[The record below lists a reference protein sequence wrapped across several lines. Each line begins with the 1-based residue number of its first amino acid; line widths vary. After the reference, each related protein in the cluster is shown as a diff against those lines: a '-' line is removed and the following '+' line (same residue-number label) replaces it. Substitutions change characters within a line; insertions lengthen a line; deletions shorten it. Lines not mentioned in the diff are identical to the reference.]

1 MSREILEAMHALARE
16 KGIEPEKLMIALE
29 DALLSAYKKQ
39 PGSAK
44 YARVEMDRETADFR
58 VIELIIPE
66 RLEAHLIVETID
78 EETTVDPETGEM
90 REPEEPEIDPKKF
103 AEYRDQID
111 ERDVTPDDF
120 GRIAAQ
126 TAKQVIL
133 QRIREAER
141 DMMYEEYRDRVGEL
155 ITGIVQ
161 QSDSRYTL
169 VQLRERVEAL
179 LPKSEQVEGERYDHS
194 QRIKAVIKEV
204 SPSTKGPAIIVS
216 RRDPELIKKLF
227 ELEVPEIADGLVEI
241 ANVAREPGYRSKIA
255 VISHTDGVDP
265 VGACVGP
272 RGSRVRMVV
281 SELRG
286 EKIDIIPFN
295 DEPARFVAKALS
307 PARVREVLVDDEAKQ
322 ATVIVPDDQ
331 LSLAIGREGQN
342 ARLAAR
348 LTGWRVDI
356 RSETEFAAEE
366 AEHGYEEEEVQGR
379 CAAILSNGTSL
390 PQRLAAELAL
400 LRPRHPP
407 GARQHR
413 QRQRRRP
420 CLRRRGGR
428 AARRHRG
435 AGARGSRR
443 GAGDIAGHVPR
454 RRCVGCGRIAPK
466 SELLRI
472 AVADR
477 RAPDRGASARGSRSS
492 TATAR
497 CPAAAPTCVA
507 ADPGS
512 AAAGRSR
519 LSGARH
525 PPRRDRPRAARVGD
539 ARPQARRIGEL
550 MSKKRVH
557 EIAKEHGLS
566 SKELLEKLKAAGVEA
581 KAAASSVEE
590 DAALKVLGARRQRQ
604 RRASRCV
611 AGARRVDT
619 SRAGSRQAHPTADAR
634 ARCER
639 AIRHGPAEAP
649 RRRRRQPPR
658 RPPSGPVHTR
668 SRRANT
674 SSDRHAGPGPA
685 APGAAAP
692 AGSAAAAAAERVR
705 PTRDSRTGE
714 RTPGDIGPGGR
725 RRVVIDSQASRRQQ
739 GGPSNQPQRR
749 PRRGRRRRGTYD
761 ETIAPIDTAAMEAT
775 DLIRVNS
782 GSTVKDIAEYLG
794 VAVPEVIKKL
804 MSLGEMATL
813 TQTLSD
819 DAIQVLADEFDK
831 QIEIVHAADDVE
843 VEPVFEDAE
852 EDLIERPPVVTIMGH
867 VDHGKTSLLDAIRET
882 EVVAGEAGGITQHIG
897 AYQVRHAG
905 KEITFLDTPGH
916 EAFTA
921 MRARGANVTDL
932 AVIVVA
938 ADDGVKPQT
947 EEAIDHAKAAEV
959 PIIVA
964 VNKIDKEGAQP
975 ERVRTEMTQHGLQPS
990 EWGGDIE
997 FVDVSAKTHEGLD
1010 TLLETIQVVT
1020 DLEELKANAGAEASG
1035 AVIESKLD
1043 PGRGPVV
1050 TILIQRGTLRVGDA
1064 LVAGAHFGRVRA
1076 MHDFTGGK
1084 LKRAMP
1090 GQPVEVLGF
1099 DGVPEAGEHVR
1110 VVENER
1116 RARQLA
1122 GERANRLKTEA
1133 LARRS
1138 GRKVSL
1144 EDVFKLAQEG
1154 TVKELGLV
1162 VKADVAGSLE
1172 AIEDEIAKLPQQ
1184 EVKVNIIHRGVGGIN
1199 ESDVMLASASDGVI
1213 LAFNVR
1219 PVGDARQIADREGV
1233 EIRSY
1238 AVIYRAIE
1246 ELRAAMQGMLE
1257 PAEVETPLGQAEV
1270 RQLFKASRIGT
1281 IAGSFVTEG
1290 KVTRGSRVR
1299 VVREGT
1305 VIYDTTIESLRRFNE
1320 DVREVASGFEC
1331 GIVLTNFQDLREGDV
1346 LETYETRQ
1354 VERELST

>member
-1 MSREILEAMHALARE
+1 
-16 KGIEPEKLMIALE
+16 
-29 DALLSAYKKQ
+29 
-39 PGSAK
+39 
-44 YARVEMDRETADFR
+44 
-58 VIELIIPE
+58 
-66 RLEAHLIVETID
+66 
-78 EETTVDPETGEM
+78 
-90 REPEEPEIDPKKF
+90 
-103 AEYRDQID
+103 
-111 ERDVTPDDF
+111 
-120 GRIAAQ
+120 
-126 TAKQVIL
+126 
-133 QRIREAER
+133 
-141 DMMYEEYRDRVGEL
+141 
-155 ITGIVQ
+155 
-161 QSDSRYTL
+161 
-169 VQLRERVEAL
+169 
-179 LPKSEQVEGERYDHS
+179 
-194 QRIKAVIKEV
+194 
-204 SPSTKGPAIIVS
+204 
-216 RRDPELIKKLF
+216 
-227 ELEVPEIADGLVEI
+227 
-241 ANVAREPGYRSKIA
+241 
-255 VISHTDGVDP
+255 
-265 VGACVGP
+265 
-272 RGSRVRMVV
+272 
-281 SELRG
+281 
-286 EKIDIIPFN
+286 
-295 DEPARFVAKALS
+295 
-307 PARVREVLVDDEAKQ
+307 
-322 ATVIVPDDQ
+322 
-331 LSLAIGREGQN
+331 
-342 ARLAAR
+342 
-348 LTGWRVDI
+348 
-356 RSETEFAAEE
+356 
-366 AEHGYEEEEVQGR
+366 
-379 CAAILSNGTSL
+379 
-390 PQRLAAELAL
+390 
-400 LRPRHPP
+400 
-407 GARQHR
+407 
-413 QRQRRRP
+413 
-420 CLRRRGGR
+420 
-428 AARRHRG
+428 
-435 AGARGSRR
+435 
-443 GAGDIAGHVPR
+443 
-454 RRCVGCGRIAPK
+454 
-466 SELLRI
+466 
-472 AVADR
+472 
-477 RAPDRGASARGSRSS
+477 
-492 TATAR
+492 
-497 CPAAAPTCVA
+497 
-507 ADPGS
+507 
-512 AAAGRSR
+512 
-519 LSGARH
+519 
-525 PPRRDRPRAARVGD
+525 
-539 ARPQARRIGEL
+539 
-550 MSKKRVH
+550 MSKRRVH

-566 SKELLEKLKAAGVEA
+566 SKELLEKLHAAGVEA

-590 DAALKVLGARRQRQ
+590 AAALKALGVGAP
-604 RRASRCV
+604 ASSN
-611 AGARRVDT
+611 GA
-619 SRAGSRQAHPTADAR
+619 PKTAKAP
-634 ARCER
+634 AP
-639 AIRHGPAEAP
+639 AAAPPAPAEAP
-649 RRRRRQPPR
+649 APA
-658 RPPSGPVHTR
+658 T
-668 SRRANT
+668 
-674 SSDRHAGPGPA
+674 PA
-685 APGAAAP
+685 AAEQASGAQAQASAPAAAP
-692 AGSAAAAAAERVR
+692 AAGAPAPGAPAGAAGDRVR

-714 RTPGDIGPGGR
+714 RTPGDVGPGGR

-782 GSTVKDIAEYLG
+782 GSTVKDVAEYLG
-794 VAVPEVIKKL
+794 VPVPEVIKKL

-831 QIEIVHAADDVE
+831 EIEIVHAADDVE

-852 EDLIERPPVVTIMGH
+852 EDLVDRPPVVTIMGH

-921 MRARGANVTDL
+921 MRARGAKVTDL

-947 EEAIDHAKAAEV
+947 EEAIDHAKAARV

-990 EWGGDIE
+990 EWGGEIE
-997 FVDVSAKTHEGLD
+997 FVDVSAKTREGLD
-1010 TLLETIQVVT
+1010 SLLDTIQVVT
-1020 DLEELKANAGAEASG
+1020 DLEELKANSDTEASG

-1050 TILIQRGTLRVGDA
+1050 TVLIQRGTLRVGDA

-1076 MHDFTGGK
+1076 MHDFIGQR
-1084 LKRAMP
+1084 LKRGTP

-1199 ESDVMLASASDGVI
+1199 ESDVMLASASEGVI

-1219 PVGDARQIADREGV
+1219 PVGDARLIADREGV

-1257 PAEVETPLGQAEV
+1257 PAEVETSLGQAEV
-1270 RQLFKASRIGT
+1270 RQLFRASRIGT

-1290 KVTRGSRVR
+1290 KVTRGSHVR

-1305 VIYDTTIESLRRFNE
+1305 VIYDTTIDSLRRFNE

-1331 GIVLTNFQDLREGDV
+1331 GIVLTNFQDLKEGDV

-1354 VERELST
+1354 VERELSN